1 MSCVMY
7 DTPAGT
13 FAGREHCLGHLDQM
27 GNVYDVPVGVS
38 AGQNHIVGHVEGPD
52 GFQGAAALLLLLRPQ
67 GGGNYSGQTGQT
79 RTGTGSNL
87 GGGVLVFLIVC
98 VLLVLF
104 LFREYLSQI
113 LTLGAF
119 GAIILVILS
128 IMNRER

>member
-1 MSCVMY
+1 M
-7 DTPAGT
+7 
-13 FAGREHCLGHLDQM
+13 GHVTYSGD
-27 GNVYDVPVGVS
+27 VYDVPAGAS
-38 AGQNHIVGHVEGPD
+38 AGRNHIVGHVEGPD

-104 LFREYLSQI
+104 IFREYLSQI